1 MVGFPEKQT
10 LRWRCACISIYWVV
24 SSGTIFIRDWERQD
38 WAEGENEWQHRCS
51 WSLSRSQG
59 RQNGDDPADF
69 FRVEAE
75 ALPLYVHID
84 QLLDQAEPRRERK
97 NSAKRAK
104 ELPSKRAVPISNQ
117 HSSSWRNEYLDSGWY
132 TIASTGQC
140 SRKFVSA
147 LGIWL
152 NPNWKKKKSLEVKG
166 AAQWY
171 RTCLRF
177 EVR

>member
-10 LRWRCACISIYWVV
+10 LRWRCTCISIYWVV

-38 WAEGENEWQHRCS
+38 WAEGETELQHRCS

-59 RQNGDDPADF
+59 RRNGDDPADS

-84 QLLDQAEPRRERK
+84 QLLDQAEPRRECK
-97 NSAKRAK
+97 NSVKRAK
-104 ELPSKRAVPISNQ
+104 EPPSKRAVPISNQ

-140 SRKFVSA
+140 SRKFVKCTWHVAESK
-147 LGIWL
+147 L
-152 NPNWKKKKSLEVKG
+152 KKKILRSKG
-166 AAQWY
+166 SS
-171 RTCLRF
+171 T
-177 EVR
+177 VI

>member
-38 WAEGENEWQHRCS
+38 WAEGENERQHRCS

-59 RQNGDDPADF
+59 RRNGDDPADF